1 MYLGLGFKSSCICW
15 FGVRACVCVCAC
27 VFVVLLLRGYRG
39 GILWFRIYGFLES
52 LLCWGFTVYLGL
64 QGSGVRVWFF
74 SFIWP

>member
-15 FGVRACVCVCAC
+15 FGVRACVCMCVRACVC
-27 VFVVLLLRGYRG
+27 VFVCCFVVRGYRG

-64 QGSGVRVWFF
+64 QGSGVRVWF
-74 SFIWP
+74 